1 VQTDELD
8 DRPLWLS
15 EHYWPDLD
23 DASALALASR
33 ARAVRGPVR
42 WLSTLLV
49 PGQRTA
55 FALFAGHTAAEVEQA
70 LRATGARSDRLER
83 VLRLAAADPS
93 CALGT
98 RKRDL
103 S

>member
-1 VQTDELD
+1 VQTDD
-8 DRPLWLS
+8 PGDRPLWLS

-23 DASALALASR
+23 DVLALGLASR
-33 ARAVRGPVR
+33 TRAVRGPVR

-55 FALFAGHTAAEVEQA
+55 FALFAARSAAEVDQA
-70 LRATGARSDRLER
+70 LRATGAPADRVEQ

-93 CALGT
+93 RATGT
-98 RKRDL
+98 RKKDY

>member
-1 VQTDELD
+1 VQTDDLAG
-8 DRPLWLS
+8 RALWLS

-23 DASALALASR
+23 DVATLAMASR

-55 FALFAGHTAAEVEQA
+55 FALFAARSAAEVEMA
-70 LRATGARSDRLER
+70 LRATGARADRLEQ
-83 VLRLAAADPS
+83 VLRLAATDPS
-93 CALGT
+93 RAPGT
-98 RKRDL
+98 RKKDH